1 MQFRLAKATVKVEV
15 AFAFDDATPSA
26 IYRNNTTRTSKQAI
40 GAKPS
45 DFLHVRLLK
54 SPPAPIILWD
64 LKPEECVTLSSGNGA
79 FTYLLITP
87 ITFCLRVLLPRWAST
102 RKRWRG
108 ARPEYFL
115 RPGALSK
122 VTA

>member
-102 RKRWRG
+102 RKVGGGRG
-108 ARPEYFL
+108 PSISYAQGLYQ
-115 RPGALSK
+115 K
-122 VTA
+122 